1 MPKGLDKI
9 EGDFKKLQP
18 KLKPLTKEA
27 ALKQLKAIAT
37 TLDKCWDQEDALQE
51 ALTAAREAGNAGKS
65 ASELDKDR
73 GFKTAR
79 VLWEKAVAA
88 QKAELSKL
96 VQMIVAAKALL
107 KDLDKLTTLA
117 TKEGKSAAK
126 GSADQK
132 AAEGLVS
139 RLEAVSKELASVVK
153 SEGKLKPAEKFYALQ
168 YKKILDKM
176 IVEAG
181 KGATAEADLP
191 KLLEEAQLKRSAAK
205 IKKLLGEILA
215 AHKRGVALAEKDAR
229 AAESQ
234 LKAASIKLKGLKKL
248 VDDYQKARKKCEKD
262 IKEAANSKVL
272 IDRLNGFDKALR
284 VAEGKTAELANK
296 VEKATA

>member
-27 ALKQLKAIAT
+27 ALKQLKVIAT

-88 QKAELSKL
+88 QKAELTKL

-107 KDLDKLTTLA
+107 KDLDKLTALA

-139 RLEAVSKELASVVK
+139 RLEAVAKELASVVK
-153 SEGKLKPAEKFYALQ
+153 SEGKLKPVEKFYALQ

-205 IKKLLGEILA
+205 IKKFLGEILA

-262 IKEAANSKVL
+262 IKEAANSKAL